1 MWKSRDLFAPQI
13 PSDAG
18 SAAVMSTVLL
28 LLCLFGLGLCS
39 VKTLWP
45 LPTTVQVGGQEVL
58 VSNFTCLQTNV
69 QSDVIAEACDRYNRW
84 IFPVAATNFKLLD
97 SSNAIGQVAINVQS
111 NDFNLQLGI
120 DESYSL
126 AITTS
131 GVKINAGTIYGAL
144 HALETL
150 SQCIDY
156 DPARHV
162 YAAQTVTINDSPR
175 YPWRGLLVDTARH
188 FLPLSFLKSHMVEA
202 LAMNKLNTMHWH
214 IVDAQSWDIADL
226 VEYARRRG
234 VRVVPEID
242 VPGHSY
248 AIGQGYPDLV
258 AHCPSYEANVNNIP
272 VDPTKNATY
281 EMLRAVIGG
290 LVAVCPDKTFHTGG
304 DELVRGCWSQDAT
317 IMKWCSDHGIAST
330 NALEGYFE
338 QNLQRMLHGEMGRT
352 MVVWEEPWLEK
363 SSGRTSRCG
372 RDNPSSNLGAPKFL
386 FSLISIF
393 FAHLRHP
400 HPRQA
405 VTLDQGVIVEAW
417 RSIDV
422 LHQIVASGH
431 PGILEPPACRTPHLQ
446 NPHAEPPPAE
456 PPPAEPRLQNPRL
469 QNPRLQNPRLQ
480 NPACRTPRH
489 HHPTPAFPTSPN
501 RGVFTSQLVRYVTI
515 CNNFH
520 DFKEATQSSPHAWSR
535 EGIPFGSWHEPGTRS
550 FAVAGKQTNSGP
562 GSSEAGSVA
571 LSVARRTEVGSTCS
585 IRSGRHRSPP
595 KPPSEERL
603 GPAEDV
609 SQDRLSQVKDASRLV
624 ALCDEALRQT
634 EHAEPEASPETPIDP
649 TICPVYIVPRSPP
662 PTLIPDVNAL
672 THLHASLCVK
682 DFYAADPEVGS
693 SGRVPEAN
701 ANLILG
707 GEACMWAEQ
716 VDEASFDE
724 RVWPRAGATAERLW
738 SPVAATS
745 DLKAAAPRLD
755 MMSCRMK
762 RRGIHSGPI
771 IPGTYC
777 PVY

>member
-1 MWKSRDLFAPQI
+1 MR
-13 PSDAG
+13 
-18 SAAVMSTVLL
+18 SALL
-28 LLCLFGLGLCS
+28 LLGLFGLGLCS

-111 NDFNLQLGI
+111 NDFDLQLGI

-188 FLPLSFLKSHMVEA
+188 FLPLSFLKSHVVEA
-202 LAMNKLNTMHWH
+202 LAMNKMNTLHLH
-214 IVDAQSWDIADL
+214 IVDAQSWPLVVPQYPLLSGRGAYAPEATYTAKDIADL

-304 DELVRGCWSQDAT
+304 DELVRGCWSQDAS

-363 SSGRTSRCG
+363 
-372 RDNPSSNLGAPKFL
+372 
-386 FSLISIF
+386 
-393 FAHLRHP
+393 
-400 HPRQA
+400 A

-431 PGILEPPACRTPHLQ
+431 PGILAAPWYLDKQIP
-446 NPHAEPPPAE
+446 
-456 PPPAEPRLQNPRL
+456 
-469 QNPRLQNPRLQ
+469 
-480 NPACRTPRH
+480 
-489 HHPTPAFPTSPN
+489 
-501 RGVFTSQLVRYVTI
+501 SQSQATHYEFMDTWQ
-515 CNNFH
+515 
-520 DFKEATQSSPHAWSR
+520 DFYTAD
-535 EGIPFGSWHEPGTRS
+535 PG
-550 FAVAGKQTNSGP
+550 
-562 GSSEAGSVA
+562 
-571 LSVARRTEVGSTCS
+571 VGS
-585 IRSGRHRSPP
+585 
-595 KPPSEERL
+595 E
-603 GPAEDV
+603 GP
-609 SQDRLSQVKDASRLV
+609 
-624 ALCDEALRQT
+624 
-634 EHAEPEASPETPIDP
+634 
-649 TICPVYIVPRSPP
+649 
-662 PTLIPDVNAL
+662 
-672 THLHASLCVK
+672 
-682 DFYAADPEVGS
+682 
-693 SGRVPEAN
+693 VPEAN

-716 VDEASFDE
+716 ASFDE
-724 RVWPRAGATAERLW
+724 RVWPRSGATAERLW
-738 SPVAATS
+738 SPAAATS

-771 IPGTYC
+771 VAGTYC